1 MNKIYNRNRVFAAA
15 CLGMLLFGVVFLSLG
30 SVVNLLQAKFNL
42 DANSIGTLT
51 ALLPLGI
58 LGGSLIFGPIVDR
71 YGYKLLLIP
80 CALLVMAGLEGIA
93 FAKSIFWVRIFI
105 VIIGFGGGILN
116 GGTNALV
123 ADISAG
129 ERGAKLSLLGVF
141 FGIGALGMPGILATL
156 SRHFSQESIVAS
168 IGLFVLVPVAW
179 FMAIK
184 FPEAKQAQG
193 LSLKKIGQMLSEPM
207 LWLMGFVLFIQSG
220 LEGSTNDWSPR
231 YLKQFLHAS
240 DQAALLGLT
249 THVCALTVTRVILG
263 AVLKR
268 VPPAPVLYTSVAC
281 SMAGAALFSFSTNYT
296 FAVGGIILLG
306 IGYAACFPVVLALIG
321 DRFSGSSGTAFSMAF
336 VFALFGNMTI
346 NKTTGY
352 IAQNHG
358 IGQFPTVLLG
368 ALTLIGLL
376 LRIAL
381 RALQKCADQFGT
393 NLERAS
399 DAKTPQVPVNPP
411 IQ

>member
-1 MNKIYNRNRVFAAA
+1 MYNRNRVFAAA

-58 LGGSLIFGPIVDR
+58 LGGSLVFGPIVDR
-71 YGYKLLLIP
+71 YGYKLLLIL

-93 FAKSIFWVRIFI
+93 FAKSIFWIRVFI
-105 VIIGFGGGILN
+105 VVIGFGGGILN
-116 GGTNALV
+116 GATNALV

-141 FGIGALGMPGILATL
+141 FGIGALGMPGILTVL
-156 SRHFSQESIVAS
+156 SRHFSQESIVAGV
-168 IGLFVLVPVAW
+168 GLFVLVPVAW
-179 FMAIK
+179 FIAIN
-184 FPEAKQAQG
+184 FPQPKQAQG
-193 LSLKKIGQMLSEPM
+193 LSLKTIGQMLREPM
-207 LWLMGFVLFIQSG
+207 IWLMGFVLFVQSG
-220 LEGSTNDWSPR
+220 LEGTTNDWSPR
-231 YLKQFLHAS
+231 YLKQYLHAS
-240 DQAALLGLT
+240 DRAALLGLT
-249 THVCALTVTRVILG
+249 LQVCALTVTRVILG
-263 AVLKR
+263 AALKR
-268 VPPAPVLYTSVAC
+268 VPSRAVLYASVAC
-281 SMAGAALFSFSTNYT
+281 AMAGAALLSFSTTYAL
-296 FAVGGIILLG
+296 AVTGIILLG

-321 DRFSGSSGTAFSMAF
+321 DRFAESSGTAFSMAF

-346 NKTTGY
+346 NKTMGY

-368 ALTLIGLL
+368 TLTVIALL
-376 LRIAL
+376 LHIAL
-381 RALQKCADQFGT
+381 RALQKSADQFAA
-393 NLERAS
+393 NPEQSS
-399 DAKTPQVPVNPP
+399 DAKPSEIPINPQ